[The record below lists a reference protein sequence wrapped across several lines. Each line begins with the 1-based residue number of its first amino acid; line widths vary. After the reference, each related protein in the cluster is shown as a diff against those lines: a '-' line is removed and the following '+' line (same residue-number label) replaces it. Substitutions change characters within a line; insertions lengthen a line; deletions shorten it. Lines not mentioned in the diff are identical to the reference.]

1 MKLSYGRQVTDAGIR
16 QMFRVPLI
24 RFGNGHIYFGRGT
37 VLRGLVTITFG
48 GKVHGRLIIGSHF
61 VGDGDIVLNPRGGS
75 IILGERSFIGYGSVL
90 QAYDG
95 TSIQIGSDVMIANGV
110 TIMASNHGMATG
122 VLMNQQLEN
131 GTGVVIQSDVWIGA
145 RAVILDGAFLG
156 QGCVVAA
163 GSVVRGR
170 VEPNVIVGGV
180 PARIIG
186 ERKTTFPITHR
197 QELTE
202 L

>member
-16 QMFRVPLI
+16 QMFRLPLI
-24 RFGNGHIYFGRGT
+24 RFRNGHVHFGRGA
-37 VLRGLVTITFG
+37 VLRGLLTITFG
-48 GKVHGRLIIGSHF
+48 GKVYARLVIGSEF

-75 IILGERSFIGYGSVL
+75 IILGERCFIGHGSVL

-110 TIMASNHGMATG
+110 TIVASNHGMATG
-122 VLMNQQLEN
+122 VLMNQQLES
-131 GTGVVIQSDVWIGA
+131 GVGIVIESDVWIGA
-145 RAVILDGAFLG
+145 RAVILDGASIG
-156 QGCVVAA
+156 HGCVVAA
-163 GSVVRGR
+163 GAVVRGR

-186 ERKTTFPITHR
+186 QRKGTVSIAHR
-197 QELTE
+197 QR
-202 L
+202 